1 MFRTLSRLSSSTQY
15 YYQCGDFSTGTVSGV
30 LSFTTLPA
38 PGVMTPLSFG
48 VLGDLG
54 TTSDSVT
61 TVEHMIAN
69 RNLSMLLH
77 VGDLSYSDCDATKW
91 DTYGLMVE
99 NLARERVSRVCV
111 SVCVL
116 VCVCVCVCVV

>member
-1 MFRTLSRLSSSTQY
+1 MSSSLSLSLSLSL
-15 YYQCGDFSTGTVSGV
+15 FLF
-30 LSFTTLPA
+30 LSFSLTHSA
-38 PGVMTPLSFG
+38 
-48 VLGDLG
+48 LGDLG

-99 NLARERVSRVCV
+99 NLARERV
-111 SVCVL
+111 
-116 VCVCVCVCVV
+116 